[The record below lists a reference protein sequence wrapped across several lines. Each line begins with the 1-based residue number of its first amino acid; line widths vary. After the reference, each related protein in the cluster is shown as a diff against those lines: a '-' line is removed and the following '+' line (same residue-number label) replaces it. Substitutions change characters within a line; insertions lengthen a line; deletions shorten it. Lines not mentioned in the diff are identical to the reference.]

1 MSLWLF
7 NFYTKKWRGTC
18 LDILSQTAATIQECK
33 IDEGVA
39 LNDMSGSF
47 DASIDEFEGLFA
59 QKGATVKA
67 TKFSGPLEA
76 CTGLAWFGE
85 HSLILITK
93 RRSRFCLEIITREV
107 NKDSLHTGR
116 PVPVV
121 HRILPLPPGWK
132 PTLMSVKLVRKVDPP
147 CSACII
153 ALSNGVHILQ
163 FHVLILMK
171 NVTNKSRNLYQIDGY
186 EVTKVMDVSINQM
199 TRQSDTHTLGISL
212 PIRRILT
219 LPPTSNSNNVSALSM
234 SSHAADMCA
243 LDSKGQCFYLT
254 KERAYQLMDSGPFK
268 DIKLCDESFH
278 IDSSSD
284 TSTPKQVTAII
295 LVSSRLTGSKYCLIP
310 NELHQPS
317 SLLHVLS
324 FPLESIPS
332 NAVILG
338 HCHHHYCLIL
348 LLLLLLGLSE
358 GTIRYIQSSIR
369 PSVSHFTGKD
379 VDSNCIGNASSSIIG
394 YSKITQRSYVCDLFV
409 KLSKVLLSL
418 LSLLMLLM
426 LLILFLV

>member
-1 MSLWLF
+1 
-7 NFYTKKWRGTC
+7 
-18 LDILSQTAATIQECK
+18 
-33 IDEGVA
+33 
-39 LNDMSGSF
+39 MSGSL
-47 DASIDEFEGLFA
+47 DASIDELDDLLFA
-59 QKGATVKA
+59 HKGATVKA

-107 NKDSLHTGR
+107 SKDSLHTGR

-153 ALSNGVHILQ
+153 AISNGVHILQ

-171 NVTNKSRNLYQIDGY
+171 NVTNKSRNLCQIEGY

-199 TRQSDTHTLGISL
+199 TRLSDTHTLGITL
-212 PIRRILT
+212 PIRRMLT
-219 LPPTSNSNNVSALSM
+219 LPPTNNNNVTALSM

-284 TSTPKQVTAII
+284 TSTPKKQVTAII
-295 LVSSRLTGSKYCLIP
+295 LVSSRGLTGSKYCLIP
-310 NELHQPS
+310 NELYQPS

-338 HCHHHYCLIL
+338 HHYHHH
-348 LLLLLLGLSE
+348 
-358 GTIRYIQSSIR
+358 
-369 PSVSHFTGKD
+369 
-379 VDSNCIGNASSSIIG
+379 
-394 YSKITQRSYVCDLFV
+394 
-409 KLSKVLLSL
+409 
-418 LSLLMLLM
+418 
-426 LLILFLV
+426 

>member
-1 MSLWLF
+1 
-7 NFYTKKWRGTC
+7 
-18 LDILSQTAATIQECK
+18 LDILPQTAATIQECK
-33 IDEGVA
+33 IDEGIA
-39 LNDMSGSF
+39 LGDMSGSF

-59 QKGATVKA
+59 QKGATLKA

-153 ALSNGVHILQ
+153 AISNGVHILQ
-163 FHVLILMK
+163 FHVLILIK
-171 NVTNKSRNLYQIDGY
+171 NVMNKSKNLYQIEGY
-186 EVTKVMDVSINQM
+186 EVTKVMDVSINEM
-199 TRQSDTHTLGISL
+199 TRQSDIHTLAITL

-219 LPPTSNSNNVSALSM
+219 LPPTNNDNISALTL

-254 KERAYQLMDSGPFK
+254 RERTYQVMDSGPFK

-284 TSTPKQVTAII
+284 TSTPKKQVTAII
-295 LVSSRLTGSKYCLIP
+295 LVSSRLTGSKYCLVP
-310 NELHQPS
+310 NELHQAS

-332 NAVILG
+332 NAVVLG
-338 HCHHHYCLIL
+338 HYHHHYRLIL

-379 VDSNCIGNASSSIIG
+379 IDSNFNGNASSSIIG

-418 LSLLMLLM
+418 LSLLSLLM
-426 LLILFLV
+426 SLILFLV